1 MPVYNG
7 EKYIAQTLDS
17 FLRQTYTDFE
27 LIISDNASTD
37 STEAICRDYAARDP
51 RIRYERLEKN
61 IGLYP
66 NFDRAFAFA
75 RGEYFKW
82 AAHDDLCAET
92 FLEECVAAL
101 DADPCIVLSYCE
113 RQEIDESGRFIAKS
127 NEWERVRR
135 VDSRRVAFRFRDV
148 ILQWPDLGEVYG
160 VIRTRLLKLA
170 PVMTPYGGGG
180 EKPILAVLCLRG
192 RFHKI
197 PKYLFFYRCHP
208 AQAGVL
214 GGGGEKWHLKLSGK
228 LNIVPIEIKIFLAYW
243 KALRDAPL
251 PVVDRIAC
259 YRGLADCAVGWTAWK
274 RRLKYWL
281 NLGQGSDEQPETRN

>member
-7 EKYIAQTLDS
+7 EKYIAQALDS

-37 STEAICRDYAARDP
+37 STEAICRDYAGRDP

-61 IGLYP
+61 VGLYP
-66 NFDRAFAFA
+66 NFDRVFTSA

-82 AAHDDLCAET
+82 AAHDDVCAET
-92 FLEECVAAL
+92 FLEACVAAL

-113 RQEIDESGRFIAKS
+113 MQPIGESGQFIAKS
-127 NEWERVRR
+127 KVWERVRR
-135 VDSRRVAFRFRDV
+135 VNSRRVAFRFRDV
-148 ILQWPDLGEVYG
+148 IMQWPDLGEIYG

-180 EKPILAVLCLRG
+180 EKAILAVLCLRG
-192 RFHKI
+192 RFHRI
-197 PKYLFFYRCHP
+197 PKSLFFYRCHP
-208 AQAGVL
+208 AQDGVL
-214 GGGGEKWHLKLSGK
+214 GGKLDIVAIQI
-228 LNIVPIEIKIFLAYW
+228 NINIFLAYW

-251 PVVDRIAC
+251 PLVDRIAC
-259 YRGLADCAVGWTAWK
+259 YRGLVDCAVGWTAWK

-281 NLGQGSDEQPETRN
+281 NLGQGSDEQPETLN